1 MPETRVSPDL
11 PLLHDALMSST
22 LNHGLQLVG
31 DRWTAEVLLGAF
43 VGVRRFDDWLR
54 RSGMPRPTLSSRL
67 KALMA
72 LGVLRAQVYQERPV
86 RQTYHLTPKGRAL
99 YGPVLM
105 IWDWEHRWGDR
116 RDRLPQRLVHRSCGQ
131 RTRPT
136 LVCAHCRAPA
146 GLRDLRL
153 QLRPNPRL
161 LNTGAPV
168 VRTARI
174 PNAESKGLQLGL
186 RVDRWCLLI
195 VTAVMLGCHYF
206 DELSQALGI
215 VPSVLSRRLAG
226 MCETGL
232 LQVEADRHDA
242 RRRLYRLTDS
252 SRDLFGYLTTL
263 STWASFEHL
272 KEPSSIRPH
281 HLACR
286 HAFVPLVACSHCRDP
301 LLPRDVV
308 PEGVPA

>member
-1 MPETRVSPDL
+1 MPETRMPPDL

-31 DRWTAEVLLGAF
+31 DRWTAEVILGAF
-43 VGVRRFDDWLR
+43 IGVRRFDDWQRLA
-54 RSGMPRPTLSSRL
+54 GMPRPTLSARL
-67 KALMA
+67 KALVTM
-72 LGVLRAQVYQERPV
+72 GVLRPQVYQERPV

-105 IWDWEHRWGDR
+105 IWDWEQRWGDR
-116 RDRLPQRLVHRSCGQ
+116 RHILPQRLLHRPCGH
-131 RTRPT
+131 RMRPT
-136 LVCAHCRAPA
+136 LVCAHCREPV
-146 GLRDLRL
+146 GLRDLQL

-161 LNTGAPV
+161 LNAGATP
-168 VRTARI
+168 VRTPRI
-174 PNAESKGLQLGL
+174 AYGIGHGLQLGL

-215 VPSVLSRRLAG
+215 VPSVLSRRLSG
-226 MCETGL
+226 MCEAGL
-232 LQVEADRHDA
+232 LQVQADEQDA

-272 KEPSSIRPH
+272 QEPSSIRPR

-286 HAFVPLVACSHCRDP
+286 HSFVPQVACSHYRDT

-308 PEGVPA
+308 PQGVPA